1 MRKDV
6 FYKGSISAKAKDV
19 LATRFFFAGY
29 DTYTLEKNSPN
40 RLVGATRSESR
51 PTHRAY
57 SMPAG
62 EFRITSSGD
71 YSFYLTNIQEP
82 KLRNDHSVLKDIIDR
97 SFA

>member
-1 MRKDV
+1 MRKDI
-6 FYKGSISAKAKDV
+6 FYKGRISAEEKQELV
-19 LATRFFFAGY
+19 NRFFFAGY
-29 DTYTLEKNSPN
+29 DSYTLSKNSPN
-40 RLVGATRSESR
+40 RLVGATCSQSR

-71 YSFYLTNIQEP
+71 FSFYLINTQEP
-82 KLRNDHSVLKDIIDR
+82 TLRNDHFVLKDIINR